1 MSTVLGFP
9 DASLVATTDLFW
21 ITQGSGA
28 DRDKKATVAQ
38 VVSAGLPSA
47 LPSAVGAL
55 GAPGAMA
62 NTQELAVLQGA
73 SLRKTTIQNVVDTAA
88 SDAPGG
94 GDTAASNVLVE
105 EGGTMVK
112 VEMRMFQGQGVDFA
126 KNTTNPPVWT
136 GAATPAWATTVDS
149 GHIRLI
155 RHKSAIGQDT
165 GLYTL
170 DIFVRFDAVSGASS
184 DTAFVTLSLPEA
196 AFPAGWFDDL
206 DTIIT
211 MGAFN
216 CRTTARIQKSDASE
230 YAETT
235 ETVYIEPAIA
245 AIQFVL
251 PSVRWQHLMPDN
263 SSGALLHISH
273 TFIPD
278 LPATLP

>member
-9 DASLVATTDLFW
+9 DASTVATTDLFW

-38 VVSAGLPSA
+38 VAAAG

-62 NTQELAVLQGA
+62 DTQELAVLQGVD
-73 SLRKTTIQNVVDTAA
+73 LRKTTIKNVVDTAA
-88 SDAPGG
+88 SGAPGG
-94 GDTAASNVLVE
+94 GDYSTSNVLVE
-105 EGGTMVK
+105 QGGSMVK
-112 VEMRMFQGQGVDFA
+112 YEMRQMQGQGVDFA

-136 GAATPAWATTVDS
+136 GAATSAWATVVDS

-170 DIFVRFDAVSGASS
+170 DIFVRFAAVSGASS

-196 AFPAGWFDDL
+196 AFPSGWFDDL
-206 DTIIT
+206 DVITT

-216 CRTTARIQKSDASE
+216 CRTTARIQKSDAAE

-235 ETVYIEPAIA
+235 ETVHIEPSVG

-263 SSGALLHISH
+263 SSGAILHISH

-278 LPATLP
+278 LPAALP